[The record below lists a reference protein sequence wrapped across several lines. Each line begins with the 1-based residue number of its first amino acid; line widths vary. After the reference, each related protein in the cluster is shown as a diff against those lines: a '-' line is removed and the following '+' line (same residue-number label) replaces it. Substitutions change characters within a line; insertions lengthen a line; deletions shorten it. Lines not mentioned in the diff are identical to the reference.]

1 MYGCQ
6 QNLIHANDD
15 IKAILE
21 FICSEGNKLANCGIY
36 YCRQMFFKAYRYVKK
51 YELDSVLKN
60 NPHFKAMRSA
70 CAQQV
75 LHDVV
80 ESFTSYKR
88 LSKLWKNGQLASKPR
103 LPKYRK
109 KGGMAVVSY
118 PARWIKL
125 IDGGATQPPSYGG
138 LESECVIPRCPRNE
152 RRTQDSAPKMLKIP
166 LGKQVK
172 AWFGLDHFLLPM
184 PSNLDFKSI
193 KEFRIVPRNRCFY
206 LECVYKQDEVN
217 KVSSNLNVLGID
229 HGVDN
234 WLTCVSN
241 TGKSFIIDGK
251 KVKSQNQW
259 YNKRVSQ
266 IKKGKAQDYWDD
278 ELADL
283 TEKRNR
289 QMRDNIN
296 KAARF
301 VINWCLSNDVSLIV
315 FGWNQRQK
323 DSINIGRKNN
333 QEFVQIPTAKLKSR
347 ISQLAKQYGIKF
359 VETEESY
366 TSKASFLD
374 NDWLPTFGE
383 KPEGWQPSG
392 KRMKRGLYRAAN
404 GQLIN
409 ADCNG
414 SANIIRKVITQLKV
428 SLAKVTRALLSVPQR
443 YKLDRLSKSYRIK
456 SEEASIDRAS

>member
-6 QNLIHANDD
+6 QVLIHADD
-15 IKAILE
+15 NIKAILE
-21 FICSEGNKLANCGIY
+21 FICSEANKLANCGIY
-36 YCRQMFFKAYRYVKK
+36 YCRQMFFKAHHYVTK

-75 LHDVV
+75 LHGVV
-80 ESFTSYKR
+80 ESFSSYQR
-88 LSKLWKNGQLASKPR
+88 LSKLWKNGQLTNKPR

-109 KGGMAVVSY
+109 KGGMAVVSC

-125 IDGGATQPPSYGG
+125 MNG
-138 LESECVIPRCPRNE
+138 
-152 RRTQDSAPKMLKIP
+152 MLKIP

-172 AWFGLDHFLLPM
+172 AWFGIDHFLLPM
-184 PSNLDFKSI
+184 PSNLDFTYI
-193 KEFRIVPRNRCFY
+193 KEFRIVPRNNCFY
-206 LECVYKQDEVN
+206 LECVYRQNEVN
-217 KVSSNLNVLGID
+217 LIKPNDDVLGID

-234 WLTCVSN
+234 WLTCISS

-259 YNKRVSQ
+259 YNKRVAQ
-266 IKKGKAQDYWDD
+266 IKKGKSQNYWDD

-289 QMRDNIN
+289 QMRDNVN

-301 VINWCLSNDVSLIV
+301 VVNWCLQNNVSTIV

-323 DSINIGRKNN
+323 DSINIGKKNN
-333 QEFVQIPTAKLKSR
+333 QKFVQIPTAKVKNR
-347 ISQLAKQYGIKF
+347 ISQLCEQYGIKF
-359 VETEESY
+359 IETEESY

-374 NDWLPTFGE
+374 KDPLPTFGE
-383 KPEGWQPSG
+383 KPEGWQASG
-392 KRMKRGLYRAAN
+392 KRVKRGHYKTAN

-409 ADCNG
+409 CDCNG
-414 SANIIRKVITQLKV
+414 AANIIRKVITQLKV
-428 SLAKVTRALLSVPQR
+428 SLAKVSREVLSLPQR
-443 YKLDRLSKSYRIK
+443 YLLDSLSISYRK
-456 SEEASIDRAS
+456 RAEARL